1 MIFMDLKEVN
11 KIFID
16 LVTMYTN
23 AISEC
28 DSYEVPDKNKAYM
41 YIGTMIGLKEFRD
54 AASHRICLE
63 QKVETNS
70 EKINRELIPVT
81 ESEVEN

>member
-1 MIFMDLKEVN
+1 MTIDEVN
-11 KIFID
+11 GIFVD

-28 DSYEVPDKNKAYM
+28 DCYEVPDKNRAYM

-54 AASHRICLE
+54 AAANKMLMC
-63 QKVETNS
+63 KNT
-70 EKINRELIPVT
+70 EKNDD
-81 ESEVEN
+81 

>member
-1 MIFMDLKEVN
+1 MDIKEVN
-11 KIFID
+11 RIFVD

-28 DSYEVPDKNKAYM
+28 DIYEVPNKNKAYM

-54 AASHRICLE
+54 AVSHEICLE
-63 QKVETNS
+63 QKAETNS
-70 EKINRELIPVT
+70 DKVVRELIPVT
-81 ESEVEN
+81 DKEK

>member
-1 MIFMDLKEVN
+1 MDIKEVD

-23 AISEC
+23 AIDEC

-54 AASHRICLE
+54 AAIRKSGERVRQDTTIGEE
-63 QKVETNS
+63 Q
-70 EKINRELIPVT
+70 
-81 ESEVEN
+81 

>member
-1 MIFMDLKEVN
+1 MDLKEVN
-11 KIFID
+11 RIFVD

-28 DSYEVPDKNKAYM
+28 DCYEVPDKNKAYM

-54 AASHRICLE
+54 AASHKICLE
-63 QKVETNS
+63 QEETNS
-70 EKINRELIPVT
+70 EKTIHEPIPIT
-81 ESEVEN
+81 ESEN